1 MLHFA
6 APHVRPL
13 WRRARLFALAAL
25 LLGPLPAMAADGQLL
40 ASSGDVRV
48 LRADKGWTAVQP
60 LLRGDALRAGD
71 TLITGE
77 DGRVQVR
84 FADGALITLQPNSRF
99 RIDEYRFDANG
110 QRSFFSLLK
119 GALRTSTGAIGKR
132 SYDDWRLR
140 TPTATVGVRGT
151 EFTAEETV
159 CEPQCAPGAPP
170 GLRVTVTEGRVVVA
184 SRGASVE
191 VPTGATLFVPA
202 TDVPAPVSPRAPLP
216 QEPRRTTPRVPTPP
230 MAPMPPAPFP
240 PSSPLPDAA
249 PPPAESRAPGGLG
262 VPGGPPS
269 PGAAILPAGL
279 HSAAGR
285 SLETA
290 AHPAPRAGRPAF
302 GVAADAPQRLA
313 ADAPREALPSV
324 PSDPVAWTAGAP
336 AGSDE
341 RALGESF
348 IVTQP

>member
-1 MLHFA
+1 MLM
-6 APHVRPL
+6 
-13 WRRARLFALAAL
+13 LAAL
-25 LLGPLPAMAADGQLL
+25 LLGPLPAIAADGQLL
-40 ASSGDVRV
+40 AATGDVRV

-60 LLRGDALRAGD
+60 LLRGDTLRAGD
-71 TLITGE
+71 TIITGD

-151 EFTAEETV
+151 DFTAEETV

-184 SRGASVE
+184 SRASSVE
-191 VPTGATLFVPA
+191 VPTGGTLFVPA
-202 TDVPAPVSPRAPLP
+202 PDAPSPVSPRTPP
-216 QEPRRTTPRVPTPP
+216 QEPRRAAPR
-230 MAPMPPAPFP
+230 APV
-240 PSSPLPDAA
+240 LPDAA
-249 PPPAESRAPGGLG
+249 PPGPALPPSPAVPGNSRGPMPMPLPAPDGSPPPAESRTPGGMSQAALQSGGGRGSEGTSMANASRSSRLG
-262 VPGGPPS
+262 SAPS
-269 PGAAILPAGL
+269 KNADEPQ
-279 HSAAGR
+279 
-285 SLETA
+285 
-290 AHPAPRAGRPAF
+290 
-302 GVAADAPQRLA
+302 VAATP
-313 ADAPREALPSV
+313 EALPAV
-324 PSDPVAWTAGAP
+324 PSNPVAWTAGAP
-336 AGSDE
+336 AGADE
-341 RALGESF
+341 RALGESL